1 VSLVFVYGTLKR
13 GACNHS
19 YLAGQRFVG
28 ETSSVPGFT
37 LYALTGYPG
46 LVCDPLDEEGVC
58 GELWEVDETALQ
70 GLDALEG
77 LEEGLYRR
85 GPIPLLGDFSGL
97 EVETYYY
104 LRSLAGRRHLG
115 AKWAP

>member
-13 GACNHS
+13 GGCNHS

-28 ETSSVPGFT
+28 QTRSVSGFT

-46 LVCDPLDEEGVC
+46 LVCDPLDEQGVR
-58 GELWEVDETALQ
+58 GELWEVDAAAL
-70 GLDALEG
+70 GNLDVLEG

-85 GPIPLLGDFSGL
+85 GPIPLWGEFSGL

-115 AKWAP
+115 AEWAP